1 MSGTFLFSLQPF
13 PEARRDRTMI
23 PSFSVSVS
31 PIVPWPI
38 LIGVIVTVTVLTLWA
53 YRRRLRGTTGGWRWV
68 ALSLR
73 LLAVLLCLLA
83 ALRPTVTLQE
93 KKKQAASL
101 IVIVDDSTSM
111 NISDEVRS
119 QSRWAVACEILK
131 QAKEAAKSLGPDL
144 DIRFYKFD
152 ATLDEPKEDDLLAK
166 AEPKGRST
174 ALGPAM
180 LDARKRQEGTGR
192 KIARMIIV
200 SDFASNKGINPLV
213 AARQLKSNA
222 IPVVT
227 VALGTESAG
236 AGSRDI
242 RVRDIA
248 TSATG
253 FVKNKMEVK
262 GTLQARGFANRTLD
276 VELFQEDKSVAV
288 AKTRV
293 KVPDTGD
300 VIPITG
306 LEFIPQTPG
315 ETKLTLKVAV
325 QDGELVK
332 SNNEIS
338 TFVTIL
344 SGGLNVLF
352 LQGSNWSWDYKYMMR
367 SLAGSHDIQVEGVL
381 IRAPARGQAGS
392 INDAE
397 FAPGRYN
404 IFVLSDLP
412 ADYLTPTQHKLLVE
426 AVRKGA
432 GLMMLGGHSTFGA
445 GGWADTPLAEILP
458 AQIHPGDGQNDPEE
472 GIKFVPNTKGLN
484 SYVLQVGANKTETA
498 GIWDK
503 MPPIRGTNRF
513 GEVKLGANI
522 IAETPGPN
530 PEPLMMDIEFGGGRV
545 IAYGGDTWVWY
556 RFSEES
562 RLAHRKF
569 WRQVVFWLSHKEN
582 EGDNQVKLTLHQRRI
597 AVGEKVDLTVTA
609 RDSKGAPIPN
619 VLYEA
624 KVQREKAD
632 PPVSKP
638 VEIYNQGDEG
648 KGAIFATEQV
658 GEPGT
663 YMVTVVAKRDG
674 QEIGSDKGRF
684 LVYQDD
690 RELENPSADRSLA
703 QQIATITDGEA
714 VSPERLTN
722 YIKGLDRSAYSENVS
737 MSEYIVYDNW
747 PFLLIFTALLTLEWW
762 LRKRHGWV

>member
-1 MSGTFLFSLQPF
+1 
-13 PEARRDRTMI
+13 MI
-23 PSFSVSVS
+23 PRFSVSVS

-38 LIGVIVTVTVLTLWA
+38 LIGVIGTVTALTLWA
-53 YRRRLRGTTGGWRWV
+53 YRRRLQGTSGGWRWV

-83 ALRPTVTLQE
+83 ALRPTVSLQE
-93 KKKQAASL
+93 KKKQPASL
-101 IVIVDDSTSM
+101 IVIVDDSSSM
-111 NISDEVRS
+111 TFSDEVRS
-119 QSRWAVACEILK
+119 QSRWAVAMETLLK
-131 QAKEAAKSLGPDL
+131 MKEAAKSLAPDL
-144 DIRFYKFD
+144 DFRIYKFD
-152 ATLDEPKEDDLLAK
+152 ATLDEPKENDLLAK
-166 AEPKGRST
+166 SEPKGRST
-174 ALGPAM
+174 ALGLAM
-180 LDARKRQEGTGR
+180 MDARKRQEGTGR
-192 KIARMIIV
+192 RLARLFIV
-200 SDFASNKGINPLV
+200 SDFASNTNINPLT
-213 AARQLKSNA
+213 AARRMKTDG

-227 VALGTESAG
+227 IPLGTESAG

-248 TSATG
+248 TSSTA

-262 GTLQARGFANRTLD
+262 GTLQARGFANQTLD
-276 VELFQEDKSVAV
+276 VELFLEDKSVAV

-306 LEFIPQTPG
+306 LEFIPDKPG

-325 QDGELVK
+325 QEGELVK

-338 TFVTIL
+338 TFVTVL

-381 IRAPARGQAGS
+381 IRAPAQGQAGAV
-392 INDAE
+392 NDAE

-404 IFVLSDLP
+404 IFILSDLP
-412 ADYLTPTQHKLLVE
+412 AEYLTLTQQRLLVE
-426 AVRKGA
+426 AVKKGA
-432 GLMMLGGHSTFGA
+432 GFMMLGGHSSFGA

-458 AQIHPGDGQNDPEE
+458 VQIHPGDDQNEPE
-472 GIKFVPNTKGLN
+472 GGLKFVPNSKGLN

-498 GIWDK
+498 RVWDM
-503 MPPIRGTNRF
+503 MPPILGTNQF

-530 PEPLMMDIEFGGGRV
+530 PEPLMMDIEYGGGRV

-556 RFSEES
+556 RASEES

-582 EGDNQVKLTLHQRRI
+582 EGDNQVKLTLLQRRI

-624 KVQREKAD
+624 KVQREKSE
-632 PPVSKP
+632 PPVSRP
-638 VEIYNQGDEG
+638 VEVYNQGDEG
-648 KGAIFATEQV
+648 KGAIYATEQV

-663 YMVTVVAKRDG
+663 YTVTVVAKRDG

-703 QQIATITDGEA
+703 QADRHDYRRRGRLSRAAHQLHQGPRSLGIFR
-714 VSPERLTN
+714 EREHVRICRL
-722 YIKGLDRSAYSENVS
+722 
-737 MSEYIVYDNW
+737 
-747 PFLLIFTALLTLEWW
+747 
-762 LRKRHGWV
+762 